1 MVEITFKS
9 LHFLSRTNNKDFQFG
24 TLQGFTKTV
33 SGKLLA
39 FLIFTFFLSVSWP
52 CCTLQKLHVLTVIN
66 SFPFQVVADRIGI
79 GCSLVRGEYNR
90 AWNEVELVD
99 DSPQG
104 IAGLLLPPQVYI
116 VDLMFEP
123 GFLMKQGSAEAD
135 QYKHI

>member
-1 MVEITFKS
+1 M
-9 LHFLSRTNNKDFQFG
+9 
-24 TLQGFTKTV
+24 
-33 SGKLLA
+33 
-39 FLIFTFFLSVSWP
+39 
-52 CCTLQKLHVLTVIN
+52 
-66 SFPFQVVADRIGI
+66 VADRIGI